1 MSTKTLLKRLALGTV
16 VALSASVL
24 TVTSAHAANTGSAAG
39 NIDST
44 DTLAVV
50 TAGSVGVLGTS
61 ADFLTAAS
69 VAKTATLLSTGNLTL
84 LNNNT
89 GGYFTVSAGAAIT
102 YATTVANIS
111 AGQSAYTASAG
122 ESFTVTPTGAA
133 GSTFQITGLTAVGG
147 TIASVITVTI
157 AGASVYGVPSAAKS
171 YVSWIA
177 GGSTTNVPTKADAA
191 GYSTTVSGTGLYLE
205 INLNDAY
212 GNPVTTA
219 GALTVTATTGANVT
233 TGGGSTN
240 PSYSPTTGTYTTAVF
255 AAAPASTTY
264 GVEAKITEA
273 TAGAGWSGT
282 VTVSYNGITIATK
295 SGTIAGLVS
304 KITVTPN
311 IVVGLNAA
319 DDVVALSYNAYDAS
333 GNAVALTSTDLK
345 INTNSNTAA
354 IVGLGSVVDTTNARS
369 STTTASG
376 HLPLQG
382 GTTAGTAAI
391 TLKYTR
397 TDGVVVT
404 SNSFNVSAGDAAY
417 SYTAKLD
424 KSSYNQGDVATL
436 TVKFLDS
443 KGNPAASNSSLY
455 TVATTGSTPFS
466 WDATLVTPMMTSV
479 GTIGSYA
486 ASTNTID
493 SLYPTTETLYAAY
506 SGFIP
511 DTAGTVTFKYTVGSS
526 GTFAA
531 GNYNAVVSFPTL
543 SHGASQTVAYSVGSQ
558 GTSLN
563 DVLKGIVALIASI
576 NKQIAALAKLVAPK
590 VVAKKK

>member
-24 TVTSAHAANTGSAAG
+24 TVSSAHASNTSTVAG

-61 ADFLTAAS
+61 ADFLTAGS

-84 LNNNT
+84 LNGNIS
-89 GGYFTVSAGAAIT
+89 GYFTVSAGAAIT
-102 YATTVANIS
+102 SATTLTNIS
-111 AGQSAYTASAG
+111 AGQSAYTAAAG
-122 ESFTVTPTGAA
+122 DTFTVTPTGAA
-133 GSTFQITGLTAVGG
+133 GSTFQITGLTSVSG

-177 GGSTTNVPTKADAA
+177 GVGSTPNVPTTADAA
-191 GYSTTVSGTGLYLE
+191 GSSTTVSGTGLYLE

-219 GALTVTATTGANVT
+219 GALTVTATPGANVT
-233 TGGGSTN
+233 TGGGSQN
-240 PSYSPTTGTYTTAVF
+240 PSLPTTGTYTTAVF
-255 AAAPASTTY
+255 ATAPASTSY

-282 VTVSYNGITIATK
+282 VTVAYNGITIATK

-319 DDVVALSYNAYDAS
+319 DDVAALSYNAYDAS
-333 GNAVALTSTDLK
+333 GNAVALTSTELK

-354 IVGLGSVVDTTNARS
+354 IVGLGSVSNANARS

-417 SYTAKLD
+417 SYTAMLD

-443 KGNPAASNSSLY
+443 KGNPAASDSSLY
-455 TVATTGSTPFS
+455 TVATTGNSPYS

-493 SLYPTTETLYAAY
+493 SLYPTTEAQYTPY

-576 NKQIAALAKLVAPK
+576 NKQIAALAKLVAP
-590 VVAKKK
+590 AKKK

>member
-24 TVTSAHAANTGSAAG
+24 TVSSAHASNSSTAAG

-44 DTLAVV
+44 DTLALV

-61 ADFLTAAS
+61 ADFLTAGS

-84 LNNNT
+84 LNDNT
-89 GGYFTVSAGAAIT
+89 SGYFTVSAGAAIT
-102 YATTVANIS
+102 SATTLANIS

-133 GSTFQITGLTAVGG
+133 GSTFQITGMTSASG

-157 AGASVYGVPSAAKS
+157 AGASVYGIPSAAKS

-177 GGSTTNVPTKADAA
+177 GGSTTNVPTTADAA
-191 GYSTTVSGTGLYLE
+191 GYNTTVSGTGLYLE

-240 PSYSPTTGTYTTAVF
+240 PSYSPTTGTYSTAVF

-282 VTVSYNGITIATK
+282 VTVAYNGITIASK

-319 DDVVALSYNAYDAS
+319 DDVAALTYNAYDAS
-333 GNAVALTSTDLK
+333 GNPVALLYSALSV
-345 INTNSNTAA
+345 NTNSNTAA
-354 IVGLGSVVDTTNARS
+354 IVGLGSPGSTTARS

-436 TVKFLDS
+436 TVNFLDS
-443 KGNPAASNSSLY
+443 KGNPAASDSALY
-455 TVATTGSTPFS
+455 AVATTGSTPFS

-506 SGFIP
+506 AGFIP